1 MRGSRRRQQ
10 GRCRVSGPCG
20 TALPVPGRQQ
30 RRLTVCGY
38 PNAQERARVNRLW
51 ADKLAAAISKVF

>member
-1 MRGSRRRQQ
+1 MSRI
-10 GRCRVSGPCG
+10 GP
-20 TALPVPGRQQ
+20 LRVPGRPQ